1 MNNIK
6 KIEACRILQIKSHT
20 LKNLT
25 KTKKIIEI
33 DPKYVSLSSVLDY
46 QKELEERR
54 SVTSPNW
61 IDYGGCSS
69 V

>member
-6 KIEACRILQIKSHT
+6 KTEACKILQIKSHT

-25 KTKKIIEI
+25 KSKRIIET
-33 DPKYVSLSSVLDY
+33 DQKYVCLSSVLDY

-54 SVTSPNW
+54 NISKPTW
-61 IDYGGCSS
+61 IHVGDGQY
-69 V
+69 